1 MSQDERTLEE
11 IKSEYGDLE
20 TKLSDLIEP
29 ESSQSRRPE
38 LLSRPKDLAELG
50 RRLKQL
56 GQTIKIK
63 EEEERLKKELEDIKN
78 LIATEKDAELN
89 AMAQE
94 EKNTIEK
101 KIAAL
106 VNGQTSRIATE
117 KEGIVMEIRPG
128 AGGDEAALFA
138 GEITR
143 MYIKFAE
150 KSGWKTQLVEDNNTS
165 IGGQKEA
172 IFIIR
177 GGDAYKKL
185 KTESGVHRV
194 QRVPET
200 EKSGRLHTSTVTVM
214 VIPEAQETDLEIKPQ
229 DIRIDVQRATGPGG
243 QNVNKRETAVRLIH
257 LPTGIIITSQKERT
271 QQSNKEAAMSILRSK
286 LLALKEEEEAKAK
299 SEIHKTQVG
308 GGDRSDKI
316 RTYNFPQDRVTDHRI
331 KKSWHNI
338 ASIMEG
344 NIEEI
349 VKDLQAIN
357 L

>member
-117 KEGIVMEIRPG
+117 KEG
-128 AGGDEAALFA
+128 
-138 GEITR
+138 
-143 MYIKFAE
+143 
-150 KSGWKTQLVEDNNTS
+150 
-165 IGGQKEA
+165 

>member
-185 KTESGVHRV
+185 IRKRLCLSCAQNYLPLKKRRKRKRKAKYTK
-194 QRVPET
+194 P
-200 EKSGRLHTSTVTVM
+200 KS
-214 VIPEAQETDLEIKPQ
+214 EAETDQIKYAP
-229 DIRIDVQRATGPGG
+229 IISRR
-243 QNVNKRETAVRLIH
+243 TA
-257 LPTGIIITSQKERT
+257 LPTT
-271 QQSNKEAAMSILRSK
+271 
-286 LLALKEEEEAKAK
+286 
-299 SEIHKTQVG
+299 V
-308 GGDRSDKI
+308 
-316 RTYNFPQDRVTDHRI
+316 
-331 KKSWHNI
+331 
-338 ASIMEG
+338 
-344 NIEEI
+344 
-349 VKDLQAIN
+349 
-357 L
+357 